1 MSLSSPGV
9 HLFYHS
15 RWQDTRVLDE
25 LCWGW
30 KSKASLAGQS
40 VATSMTARWLSK
52 LAAKSS
58 TLRVGLGLNAT
69 GDIALTHAQLPE
81 DRALVRAYRRRAPD
95 PHARRQCGPT
105 GQSASLQRDKINVS
119 HLYPNRR

>member
-25 LCWGW
+25 LCWGLEEQGVPY
-30 KSKASLAGQS
+30 KAISYDENESALA
-40 VATSMTARWLSK
+40 LSK
-52 LAAKSS
+52 RAAKSS
-58 TLRVGLGLNAT
+58 ALRVGLGLSMT

-81 DRALVRAYRRRAPD
+81 GRALVCRHIAAGIEQVRTLGAN
-95 PHARRQCGPT
+95 A
-105 GQSASLQRDKINVS
+105 GQLVKVLPFSEIT
-119 HLYPNRR
+119 

>member
-25 LCWGW
+25 LCWGLEEQGVPCR
-30 KSKASLAGQS
+30 SICCDEHDCALA
-40 VATSMTARWLSK
+40 LSK

-58 TLRVGLGLNAT
+58 TLRVGLGLSAS

-81 DRALVRAYRRRAPD
+81 DRALV
-95 PHARRQCGPT
+95 CGHIAAGIASIRT
-105 GQSASLQRDKINVS
+105 LGANAGQLVKVLPFSEIK
-119 HLYPNRR
+119 

>member
-15 RWQDTRVLDE
+15 RWQDTRGLDE
-25 LCWGW
+25 LCWG
-30 KSKASLAGQS
+30 LAEQG
-40 VATSMTARWLSK
+40 VPCRTICCDEHDCALALSK

-58 TLRVGLGLNAT
+58 TLRVGLGLSAS

-81 DRALVRAYRRRAPD
+81 DRALV
-95 PHARRQCGPT
+95 CGHIAAGIASIRT
-105 GQSASLQRDKINVS
+105 LGANAGQLVKVLPFSEIK
-119 HLYPNRR
+119 

>member
-9 HLFYHS
+9 NLFYHS

-25 LCWGW
+25 LCWGLEEQGVPCR
-30 KSKASLAGQS
+30 SICCDEHDCALA
-40 VATSMTARWLSK
+40 LSK

-69 GDIALTHAQLPE
+69 GDIALTHAQLPLIRGHI
-81 DRALVRAYRRRAPD
+81 RAGIAQIRTLGANAGQLVKVLPF
-95 PHARRQCGPT
+95 
-105 GQSASLQRDKINVS
+105 SEIK
-119 HLYPNRR
+119 

>member
-25 LCWGW
+25 LCWG
-30 KSKASLAGQS
+30 LEEQG
-40 VATSMTARWLSK
+40 VPCRATCYNGSDSALVLSK
-52 LAAKSS
+52 QAAKSS
-58 TLRVGLGLNAT
+58 TLRVGLGLSET

-81 DRALVRAYRRRAPD
+81 DRALI
-95 PHARRQCGPT
+95 CGHIAAEIAQIRT
-105 GQSASLQRDKINVS
+105 LGTNAGQLVKVLPFSEIT
-119 HLYPNRR
+119 